1 MKTNTQPSEAIN
13 TRLKLEAEIADF
25 LRQRIDDGDLNLEDI
40 PLRLARYG
48 LMDPEAFAA
57 EMRERMGM
65 DMDDEAYEIHFHR
78 PELGAF
84 L

>member
-25 LRQRIDDGDLNLEDI
+25 LRQRIEDGNLNAEDI

-57 EMRERMGM
+57 EMRERM
-65 DMDDEAYEIHFHR
+65 DMDDEA
-78 PELGAF
+78 
-84 L
+84 